1 MMKNVVIVGA
11 GDVAGARIAADLE
24 KMNCTV
30 ERVLLQGQAGEGIV
44 LDPLSHESAKAAAE
58 KVAQKMPAVDMLV
71 INIDGTD
78 PSDQATILDK
88 LDYQEMINAY
98 EYNAI
103 GPMRVLYSFRPL
115 LDKGEGKRVCFVTT
129 AEGSNDACYECGGF
143 GRHMSKASLN
153 MAVNQEFNGMRPD
166 GYTMRMYCKDLNA
179 PASQQGA
186 YAAEY
191 FTRNRSNEIE
201 SYKHSDE
208 NRLVLRDA
216 YARELPW

>member
-11 GDVAGARIAADLE
+11 CDHVGARIAADLE
-24 KMNCTV
+24 KRNCKV
-30 ERVLLQGQAGEGIV
+30 ERVLLQGQIGEGIV
-44 LDPLSHESAKAAAE
+44 LDPMSHESCKAAAE
-58 KVAQKMPAVDMLV
+58 NVAQKMPEIDML
-71 INIDGTD
+71 ILNIDGTD
-78 PSDQATILDK
+78 PGDSATILDE
-88 LDYQEMINAY
+88 LNDQEMIRAY

-115 LDKGEGKRVCFVTT
+115 LEKGEGKRVCFVTT
-129 AEGSNDACYECGGF
+129 AEGSNHACYECGGF
-143 GRHMSKASLN
+143 GRHMSKAALN
-153 MAVNQEFNGMRPD
+153 MAVNQEFNGMRPQ
-166 GYTMRMYCKDLNA
+166 GYTMRMYCKDLSA
-179 PASQQGA
+179 PKEQQGA

-191 FTRNRSNEIE
+191 FLRSRSYEIE